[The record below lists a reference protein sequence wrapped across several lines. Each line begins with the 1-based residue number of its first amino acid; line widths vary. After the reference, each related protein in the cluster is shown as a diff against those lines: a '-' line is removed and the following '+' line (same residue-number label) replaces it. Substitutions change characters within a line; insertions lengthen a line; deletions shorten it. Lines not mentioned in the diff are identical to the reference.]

1 MREPQRCITPLAL
14 CIAVLTAAL
23 SGCAVPRTWQ
33 YPPDPPGKLLDLK
46 AAKSVPLTVAVKPFR
61 DLRGEKSQ
69 EESWRVAIPFYPYAV
84 DLYDRP
90 ETAKASEGVPL
101 IKMNPS
107 QDFARAIA
115 DEIRN
120 AGMFSSV
127 SLVDGNGAGKADLVL
142 SGTIRSTGWK
152 RTRTTY
158 MLGPVGVI
166 FWILGAPMGENA
178 NTVELDVQL
187 APGGDPGRSAWRFSM
202 QFKDEHLVGIYYGR
216 EESVENY
223 STAIQETLR
232 PALADLMKIVAE
244 RPEVFQTT
252 K

>member
-1 MREPQRCITPLAL
+1 MREPQRFVTPIAL
-14 CIAVLTAAL
+14 CVAVLAAAL
-23 SGCAVPRTWQ
+23 SGCTIPRTWQ
-33 YPPDPPGKLLDLK
+33 YPPNPPGKLLDLK
-46 AAKSVPLTVAVKPFR
+46 AAKSLPLTVAVQPFR
-61 DLRGEKSQ
+61 DLRGEKAQ

-84 DLYDRP
+84 DSFDRP
-90 ETAKASEGVPL
+90 ETVKAVEGVPL

-127 SLVDGNGAGKADLVL
+127 SLVDSSGAGKADLVL

-166 FWILGAPMGENA
+166 LWLLGAPMGENV

-187 APGGDPGRSAWRFSM
+187 APAGAPARSAWQYSM

-216 EESVENY
+216 EESIENY
-223 STAIQETLR
+223 STAIQETLK

-244 RPEVFQTT
+244 RPDILQTT